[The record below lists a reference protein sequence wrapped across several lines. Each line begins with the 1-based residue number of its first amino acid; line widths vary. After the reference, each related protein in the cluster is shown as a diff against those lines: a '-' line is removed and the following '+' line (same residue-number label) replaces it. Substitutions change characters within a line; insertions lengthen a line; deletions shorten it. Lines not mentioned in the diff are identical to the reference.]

1 MVVRFPLQDGEGA
14 VKLLCKNRAHHL
26 VGESH
31 AGERNLVLRAGI
43 DGVGKAIGPAHAE
56 YQVLGPA
63 GKEFLQM
70 VCKFQRAVFV
80 SVLVQEHQYILR
92 AHLPEN
98 QLSLLFF
105 NLRLRKG
112 RYFLQLRN
120 FRYLEGYIVPQP
132 GRVQVQTFFDP
143 LDVGL
148 PYGKEHDVHITA
160 NVTIRL
166 GICKKADR
174 MNKNLHIL
182 VTAAALC
189 VCLLSYG
196 QVQQT
201 RNFAALPQ
209 SRPQGEFSVFS
220 SITKYLAAGDEAA
233 LSSWF
238 ADNLDVTVLSTS
250 RNCSKKQAREILRN
264 FFASNTPRSF
274 EVTHRASETNKKY
287 LIGLLNAG
295 GELFQVTIYAT
306 STGQDTYKIQQLNI
320 SRQMAAY

>member
-1 MVVRFPLQDGEGA
+1 
-14 VKLLCKNRAHHL
+14 
-26 VGESH
+26 
-31 AGERNLVLRAGI
+31 
-43 DGVGKAIGPAHAE
+43 
-56 YQVLGPA
+56 
-63 GKEFLQM
+63 
-70 VCKFQRAVFV
+70 
-80 SVLVQEHQYILR
+80 
-92 AHLPEN
+92 
-98 QLSLLFF
+98 
-105 NLRLRKG
+105 
-112 RYFLQLRN
+112 
-120 FRYLEGYIVPQP
+120 
-132 GRVQVQTFFDP
+132 
-143 LDVGL
+143 
-148 PYGKEHDVHITA
+148 
-160 NVTIRL
+160 
-166 GICKKADR
+166 

>member
-1 MVVRFPLQDGEGA
+1 
-14 VKLLCKNRAHHL
+14 
-26 VGESH
+26 
-31 AGERNLVLRAGI
+31 
-43 DGVGKAIGPAHAE
+43 
-56 YQVLGPA
+56 
-63 GKEFLQM
+63 
-70 VCKFQRAVFV
+70 
-80 SVLVQEHQYILR
+80 
-92 AHLPEN
+92 
-98 QLSLLFF
+98 
-105 NLRLRKG
+105 
-112 RYFLQLRN
+112 
-120 FRYLEGYIVPQP
+120 
-132 GRVQVQTFFDP
+132 
-143 LDVGL
+143 
-148 PYGKEHDVHITA
+148 
-160 NVTIRL
+160 
-166 GICKKADR
+166 
-174 MNKNLHIL
+174 MNKNLHIF
-182 VTAAALC
+182 VTATALC

-201 RNFAALPQ
+201 RNFMALPQ

>member
-1 MVVRFPLQDGEGA
+1 
-14 VKLLCKNRAHHL
+14 
-26 VGESH
+26 
-31 AGERNLVLRAGI
+31 
-43 DGVGKAIGPAHAE
+43 
-56 YQVLGPA
+56 
-63 GKEFLQM
+63 
-70 VCKFQRAVFV
+70 
-80 SVLVQEHQYILR
+80 
-92 AHLPEN
+92 
-98 QLSLLFF
+98 
-105 NLRLRKG
+105 
-112 RYFLQLRN
+112 
-120 FRYLEGYIVPQP
+120 
-132 GRVQVQTFFDP
+132 
-143 LDVGL
+143 
-148 PYGKEHDVHITA
+148 
-160 NVTIRL
+160 
-166 GICKKADR
+166 
-174 MNKNLHIL
+174 MNKNLHIF
-182 VTAAALC
+182 VTVAALC

-201 RNFAALPQ
+201 RNFMALPQ